1 MAYYKKFDKR
11 RIYKDPSYASC
22 PANMYYRESEKEKK
36 VREEEER
43 KRQERRDEKQRERD
57 AKAKKKQEEHE
68 ALMRELNAITKE
80 KYEKV
85 DTSKPREEVSRE
97 LHENLKKATKM
108 FVVNSFVVLVSLGAA
123 ALLLYFHPLSLLWMI
138 FLTILLLLISRFSFD
153 EAVLYFEIMGDIR
166 KNPYF
171 EIE

>member
-1 MAYYKKFDKR
+1 MSYNDDYGKDDIYY
-11 RIYKDPSYASC
+11 DPAYASI
-22 PANMYYRESEKEKK
+22 PGNIYYHETEKEKK
-36 VREEEER
+36 AREEKEKRVREERER
-43 KRQERRDEKQRERD
+43 KQRERD

-68 ALMRELNAITKE
+68 ALIREVHAVIKE
-80 KYEKV
+80 KYEEV

-108 FVVNSFVVLVSLGAA
+108 FVVNSFVALVSLGAA

-138 FLTILLLLISRFSFD
+138 FLTILLVLISRFSFD
-153 EAVLYFEIMGDIR
+153 NAVLYFEIMGDIR

>member
-1 MAYYKKFDKR
+1 MAYDDNFGKNDDFYNN
-11 RIYKDPSYASC
+11 
-22 PANMYYRESEKEKK
+22 PAYLYFNETEEEIKAREKK
-36 VREEEER
+36 KRE
-43 KRQERRDEKQRERD
+43 KQERRDEKQRERD
-57 AKAKKKQEEHE
+57 AKAKKKQDEHE

-80 KYEKV
+80 KYEEV